1 MIRIALVDD
10 NLHDRQILWE
20 YLKTYETDSME
31 KFEISEFCDGET
43 LVQDYQPAFDIILLD
58 IEMEKMDG
66 MTAAEH
72 VREIDNSVIIIF
84 LTNMPQYAIRGY
96 AVEALDYVLKPVSYY
111 AFEQCLSRALKRRQK
126 RGDGFLRLSAGKG
139 TLRRIRFSAIYYVE
153 IQGHTLIY
161 YTKDGEFSTTGAIR
175 DVERQVD
182 DRFFRCN
189 KCYLVNLEHVESLK
203 GSFAIVGSYEV
214 QISRAKKKAFLDA
227 LNNYLNEVSK

>member
-1 MIRIALVDD
+1 MIRIAIVDD
-10 NLHDRQILWE
+10 DPHDRQVLREHLI
-20 YLKTYETDSME
+20 TYETNSKE
-31 KFEISEFCDGET
+31 KFEISEFDDGEK
-43 LVQDYQPAFDIILLD
+43 LVKDYQPAFDIILLD

-72 VREIDNSVIIIF
+72 VREIDNSVVIIF

-126 RGDGFLRLSAGKG
+126 RGDAFLRISAGKG
-139 TLRRIRFSAIYYVE
+139 TLRRIRLSSIYYVE

-175 DVERQVD
+175 DIEQQVN

-203 GSFAIVGSYEV
+203 GNFAMVGGYEV
-214 QISRAKKKAFLDA
+214 QISRAKKKTLLDA
-227 LNNYLNEVSK
+227 LNNYLKEVSK

>member
-1 MIRIALVDD
+1 MIRIAIVDD
-10 NLHDRQILWE
+10 NAHDRQVLRE
-20 YLKTYETDSME
+20 YLQTYETTSRE
-31 KFEISEFCDGET
+31 TFEITDFDDGEK
-43 LVQDYQPAFDIILLD
+43 LAKDYLPAFDIILLD

-66 MTAAEH
+66 MTAAERI
-72 VREIDNSVIIIF
+72 REVDKNVIIIF

-126 RGDGFLRLSAGKG
+126 RGDAFLRLSYGKG
-139 TLRRIRFSAIYYVE
+139 TLRRIRLSAIYYVE

-161 YTKDGEFSTTGAIR
+161 YTKDGEFSTTGSIR
-175 DVERQVD
+175 EVERQVD

-203 GSFAIVGSYEV
+203 GNFAQVGGYEV
-214 QISRAKKKAFLDA
+214 QISRSKKKALLDA
-227 LNNYLNEVSK
+227 LNNYLKEVSK